1 MNGKQTYIHAG
12 KPPIYIIFLKKLHFP
27 AETAE
32 IQAGEVVQVCNP
44 NTGGG
49 GADFWNST
57 YIQPCRQSTE
67 THKIKQF
74 FNKKVQD

>member
-49 GADFWNST
+49 GLTFGTAHIYNHVGRALRHT
-57 YIQPCRQSTE
+57 
-67 THKIKQF
+67 K
-74 FNKKVQD
+74 